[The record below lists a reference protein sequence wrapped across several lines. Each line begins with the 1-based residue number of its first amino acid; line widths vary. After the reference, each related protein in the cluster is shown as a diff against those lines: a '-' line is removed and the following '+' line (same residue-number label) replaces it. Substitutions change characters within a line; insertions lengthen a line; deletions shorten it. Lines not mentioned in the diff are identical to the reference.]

1 VYEVH
6 NVAQCTNWSAAKW
19 DCTDIAGTMAAMT
32 GLVSGE
38 GVAIELS
45 HAGLGS
51 RTVAGAIDFGVQLT
65 ALLLVFTLTAEFGS
79 GDSATLAA
87 LALVEVVLILAGYPI
102 VFEWLT
108 RGRTLGKMAMGLR
121 VVRDDGGPIG
131 LRQAFVRGLAGF
143 LIEKP
148 GIVLGGL
155 GTAIGM
161 ITMGTSRA
169 SKRIGDMMAGTF
181 VLQERAG
188 PSNALQPV
196 DFWVPPAL
204 CGWAQ
209 SLDLSRVD
217 DQFALSLRQFVVRAP
232 QMLPAA
238 QAALGDQF
246 RAQLQA
252 ITAPPPPPGVPTPLL
267 LTTVLAER
275 RRRVTVAAP
284 GGYVPPV
291 QVGQWMPAPAGGSP
305 AVEPVGPYRDDLTF
319 TPPN

>member
-1 VYEVH
+1 
-6 NVAQCTNWSAAKW
+6 
-19 DCTDIAGTMAAMT
+19 MT
-32 GLVSGE
+32 GVVSGE

-51 RTVAGAIDFGVQLT
+51 RTIAGAIDLGVQIVTLLIVVALT
-65 ALLLVFTLTAEFGS
+65 GEFGA
-79 GDSATLAA
+79 GDSATVAA
-87 LALVEVVLILAGYPI
+87 LALVEIVLILAGYPI

-131 LRQAFVRGLAGF
+131 FRQAFVRGLAGF

-161 ITMGTSRA
+161 ITIGASRA

-188 PSNALQPV
+188 PSSALQPV

-204 CGWAQ
+204 YGWAQ

-232 QMLPAA
+232 QMSPAA
-238 QAALGDQF
+238 QVALGEQF
-246 RAQLQA
+246 RAHVQA
-252 ITAPPPPPGVPTPLL
+252 VTAPPPPPGVPTPLV

-275 RRRVTVAAP
+275 RRRAIAAVPSPAP
-284 GGYVPPV
+284 GGYLV
-291 QVGQWMPAPAGGSP
+291 PAPAGRLPTGGP
-305 AVEPVGPYRDDLTF
+305 ARPYRDDVTF
-319 TPPN
+319 TPPS